1 MFSVMMAACSSDC
14 DAEDRVAECLTILIE
29 KGAKINSHDR
39 YSFCVFFFTLE
50 AVQ

>member
-29 KGAKINSHDR
+29 EGAKINSHDR
-39 YSFCVFFFTLE
+39 YSFCVFFTLE